1 MKCSNK
7 YIFKSLSPKW
17 KYNITQ
23 KESGQ
28 TNPAFSYFVDVFIEE
43 RNWYNF
49 FEDNLEILTKVSKAY
64 SF

>member
-1 MKCSNK
+1 MN
-7 YIFKSLSPKW
+7 L
-17 KYNITQ
+17 
-23 KESGQ
+23 
-28 TNPAFSYFVDVFIEE
+28 AFSYFVDVFIER